1 MGAAVA
7 APDAEAEGR
16 VDAED
21 PDGLGEAD
29 SGTHA
34 LSPSVSSVAPASAAT
49 GRRRRRRGV
58 VMSFRIRGARRRRGG
73 LARLGLTTVS
83 LDSAAPDITRTRR
96 TYSYLGPAG
105 TFTEAALSQ
114 VPEARDQI
122 WRPVRNVGEALADV
136 VEGRSDAAMIAIE
149 NSVDGGV
156 STAQDALA
164 TMPGLRIVGEY
175 LVPVNF
181 VLVARPG
188 TRLEDVKLLAA
199 HPVAYAQC
207 LRWLSAELPEH
218 AHLPAASNVAAAVG
232 IVDGLSDADAAI
244 APPGILDH
252 YDLELLAERIGDNA
266 NAVTRFVL
274 VSRTAPAPAPT
285 GADKTSLIVELPE
298 EYPGALLELLE
309 QFATRGI
316 NLSLLASRPIGDALG
331 RYRFVIDADGHVQD
345 ERMADAL
352 LGLRRFSPKVIYLGS
367 YPRADRAIVHY
378 PERYSDDVFI
388 EARDWLRG
396 LISGEPDA

>member
-1 MGAAVA
+1 VITEPGTP
-7 APDAEAEGR
+7 AP
-16 VDAED
+16 
-21 PDGLGEAD
+21 
-29 SGTHA
+29 
-34 LSPSVSSVAPASAAT
+34 
-49 GRRRRRRGV
+49 
-58 VMSFRIRGARRRRGG
+58 
-73 LARLGLTTVS
+73 
-83 LDSAAPDITRTRR
+83 TRR
-96 TYSYLGPAG
+96 TFSYLGPAG

-136 VEGRSDAAMIAIE
+136 VDGRSDAAMIAIE

-188 TRLEDVKLLAA
+188 ARLEDVSLVAA

-207 LRWLSAELPEH
+207 LQWLTAKLPEH
-218 AHLPAASNVAAAVG
+218 AHLPAASNVASAVG
-232 IVDGLSDADAAI
+232 IVDGVSEADAAV

-252 YDLELLAERIGDNA
+252 YDLELLAEDIGDNA
-266 NAVTRFVL
+266 HAVTRFVL
-274 VSRTAPAPAPT
+274 VSRTVAAPPPT

-298 EYPGALLELLE
+298 EYPGALMEMLE

-316 NLSLLASRPIGDALG
+316 NLSLLASRPIGDELG
-331 RYRFVIDADGHVQD
+331 RYRFVIDADGHLQD

-352 LGLRRFSPKVIYLGS
+352 LGLRRFSPKVLFLGS

-378 PERYSDDVFI
+378 PDRYSDEVFV

-396 LISGEPDA
+396 LISGAPDLDA